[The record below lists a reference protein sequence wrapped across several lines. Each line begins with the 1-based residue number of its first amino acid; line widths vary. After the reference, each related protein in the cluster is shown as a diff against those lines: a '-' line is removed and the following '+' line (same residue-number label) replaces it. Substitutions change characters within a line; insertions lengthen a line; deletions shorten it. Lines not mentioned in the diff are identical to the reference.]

1 MWKSK
6 RSYLVFKWNTTLFLA
21 GLKVLLHK
29 PYYITTALVILFL
42 VLEDGIRC
50 GWKGMSLE
58 DDVIS
63 MKLMKINRFLLPKK
77 YHVAWNYLTNEE
89 DINKI
94 DPNLR
99 ELIKKNTENLQKLWY
114 LECENLGL
122 DMNKIKRR
130 ASL

>member
-6 RSYLVFKWNTTLFLA
+6 RRNLIFKWNLTLFLA
-21 GLKVLLHK
+21 GLKVILHK

-42 VLEDGIRC
+42 AIEDGIRC
-50 GWKGMSLE
+50 SWKGMTFE

-63 MKLMKINRFLLPKK
+63 MKLMKINRFFLPKK
-77 YHVAWNYLTNEE
+77 YHVAWNYLSNEE
-89 DINKI
+89 EIQNI
-94 DPNLR
+94 DPNLK

-122 DMNKIKRR
+122 DMNKIKKRS
-130 ASL
+130 SL